1 MHQRGTTRAHASAH
15 TPHGRAEQSERGAP
29 GESEGDFDQFDLKRF
44 ILSKIK
50 LALNEF
56 NVADD

>member
-1 MHQRGTTRAHASAH
+1 VK
-15 TPHGRAEQSERGAP
+15 
-29 GESEGDFDQFDLKRF
+29 SEGDFDQFDLKRF

-56 NVADD
+56 NVVDD

>member
-1 MHQRGTTRAHASAH
+1 MPAPTHHRG
-15 TPHGRAEQSERGAP
+15 GWEQSERGAP

-56 NVADD
+56 NVVDD